1 MIASGVICL
10 IYIICAVVLFFGVR
24 EQKGE
29 CLSESTIL
37 LSLGPLTDSF
47 KILSKAK
54 IIDVRFPM
62 GRTYT
67 LPSCDY
73 SSMIMGWGSTQSLL
87 TLKALWP
94 RNKMLDYFRVRLKG
108 SCTGK
113 VSFKVKKLRNG
124 TSERFKVNSASWFTP
139 SCFFSF
145 QTLLVPG
152 LSPCPSFRGLSWWWG
167 MDHMPNWSWASFLPH

>member
-29 CLSESTIL
+29 RLSESTIL
-37 LSLGPLTDSF
+37 LLLDPLTDS
-47 KILSKAK
+47 I
-54 IIDVRFPM
+54 PM
-62 GRTYT
+62 GRTCA

-73 SSMIMGWGSTQSLL
+73 SSMIIGWGSTQSLL
-87 TLKALWP
+87 KVKALWP
-94 RNKMLDYFRVRLKG
+94 RNKMSGYFRVRLKG
-108 SCTGK
+108 SCTWK

-145 QTLLVPG
+145 QSLLVPG

-167 MDHMPNWSWASFLPH
+167 MDHMPNWSWASSLPH